1 MHAVAYNFVAGRG
14 HVKRDGDA
22 FSDAERILK
31 KPKQSRQ
38 ELVQIIKQMIRE
50 HEALRS
56 RYDKLATVHNRACA
70 LLQEKYQMGQ
80 DAEEDMRRRGAVT
93 DLIGEGYD
101 IAGRTFRRH
110 RALAMGYVKRL
121 AGEHLN

>member
-1 MHAVAYNFVAGRG
+1 
-14 HVKRDGDA
+14 
-22 FSDAERILK
+22 
-31 KPKQSRQ
+31 
-38 ELVQIIKQMIRE
+38 VQIIKQMIRE

-101 IAGRTFRRH
+101 ITGRTFRRH

>member
-1 MHAVAYNFVAGRG
+1 MV
-14 HVKRDGDA
+14 
-22 FSDAERILK
+22 
-31 KPKQSRQ
+31 
-38 ELVQIIKQMIRE
+38 RE

-93 DLIGEGYD
+93 DLIGEGSTHSSLWTTQLYPQLSMD
-101 IAGRTFRRH
+101 YS
-110 RALAMGYVKRL
+110 ALPTHSSL
-121 AGEHLN
+121 